1 MVVHLGECDSLASAY
16 VWCECPS
23 FGFMYR
29 PIVPTDSARVGVG
42 GARRAVGVGG
52 ARRSRRGDGA
62 RARVER
68 SRGLPVCLARAGA
81 EADGNRVM
89 TAATRRSAEPPSVAE
104 TTTTTRA
111 DVEKMTVAT
120 LRDEL
125 RARGLATDGLK
136 AVLATR
142 LREALDSPTRG
153 TKRERNDGDGARV
166 TAGEA
171 GERKRRRWD
180 DAEDGDAPGKEAPVK
195 AKAKAGGLDKQVLL
209 KQKQALLKQKE
220 LAAKLKARKE
230 ASGKGK
236 AEEKSS
242 ARPSAKQMT
251 LRLDAQGREIDESG
265 ALVVNKVIETS
276 TLRMNLKQ
284 QRANAF
290 AQAQAEAQAELASQ
304 IGAEHDDPSL
314 RGGRARKPRAN
325 FQVRIIFPIP
335 TSSSVFASVHL
346 SKLRGNLTKCPLE
359 TTRML

>member
-1 MVVHLGECDSLASAY
+1 MVRVTEFWFYVSTDRRPIPRASAPA
-16 VWCECPS
+16 E
-23 FGFMYR
+23 R
-29 PIVPTDSARVGVG
+29 D
-42 GARRAVGVGG
+42 
-52 ARRSRRGDGA
+52 A
-62 RARVER
+62 RAASAERVD
-68 SRGLPVCLARAGA
+68 RGAATACARAWRAREVSLCHTRAGA
-81 EADGNRVM
+81 GADEKRVM

-111 DVEKMTVAT
+111 DVDKMTVAT

-153 TKRERNDGDGARV
+153 TKRERNDGDGARA

-180 DAEDGDAPGKEAPVK
+180 DAEDGDAPVKEAPVK
-195 AKAKAGGLDKQVLL
+195 AKAKAGGLDKQALL

-230 ASGKGK
+230 ASEKGK

-325 FQVRIIFPIP
+325 FQVRIIFP

-346 SKLRGNLTKCPLE
+346 SKLRGNLTTCPLE